1 MNLKLSSI
9 NKVLFKLKNG
19 VQPNMPGYN
28 AHPDDDDRIHCVAFV
43 VNAAMVSAMDDGI
56 IKKIKDIRKEANG
69 RSKFHQH

>member
-1 MNLKLSSI
+1 
-9 NKVLFKLKNG
+9 
-19 VQPNMPGYN
+19 MPGYN

-43 VNAAMVSAMDDGI
+43 VNAATVSAMDDGI